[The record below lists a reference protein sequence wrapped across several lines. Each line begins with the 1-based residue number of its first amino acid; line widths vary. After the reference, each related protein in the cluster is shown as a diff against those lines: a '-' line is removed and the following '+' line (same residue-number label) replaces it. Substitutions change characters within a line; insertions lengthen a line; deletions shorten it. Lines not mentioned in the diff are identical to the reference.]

1 MPQLPGIVSLVGAL
15 TPLGTM
21 WGLGRLAILAWEQ
34 GYDGG
39 RYSIVT
45 ITAEG
50 LSWMI
55 SAGAH
60 GC

>member
-1 MPQLPGIVSLVGAL
+1 MIPRYQSPD
-15 TPLGTM
+15 
-21 WGLGRLAILAWEQ
+21 RLAVLAREQ
-34 GYDGG
+34 GYEGG

-50 LSWMI
+50 LSWMV
-55 SAGAH
+55 SAAR